1 MKAKIILY
9 IHFLIC
15 VCTNIYAQ
23 SISVSSFKLL
33 PNDLTA
39 NTNGTE
45 VLDQNGEKAA
55 LIKVVTTQM
64 GFTFEGGALGI
75 TKVKQESGEIWVY
88 VPQKSKKITVKHQQ
102 LGVLRDYVFPCGIE
116 AARTYEMILSSGSVH
131 TVIKKDVGG
140 NFLALKVI
148 PENASVYLDG
158 ALQQN
163 DTKGEYSIFLDYGEH
178 SYRIEAAGYSPQT
191 GVATIGKAPFNL
203 NVKLES
209 CLATLSISCPT
220 NGAQIFINKQL
231 KGTDN
236 WKGNVSAGKYLIE
249 ASREGYRNIIEN
261 IEVGE
266 KEYKTITL
274 QALQPIYG
282 ILKVNVKPIGS
293 IIEIDGENV
302 GKTPAVINDV
312 IVGSHSVK
320 IKSQSGYEIVKNIS
334 VIENE
339 VSSIDETINETIPLI
354 FEVVEQMPSFPGGMA
369 ALMVYL
375 QKSIKYPPVAEE
387 NGIQGRVV
395 CSFVVERDGSIT
407 DVKVAKSVDPS
418 LDMEA
423 VRVVR
428 AMPRWTP
435 GKLKGEAVR
444 VKYTMPV
451 TFRLQ

>member
-1 MKAKIILY
+1 MKNALVILLCFCCSIILR
-9 IHFLIC
+9 
-15 VCTNIYAQ
+15 AQ
-23 SISVSSFKLL
+23 NNISVTSFKLL

-45 VLDQNGEKAA
+45 IKDQNGEKTA

-88 VPQKSKKITVKHQQ
+88 IPQRSKKITVKHPQ

-116 AARTYEMILSSGSVH
+116 AARTYEMVLSSGSVQ
-131 TVIKKDVGG
+131 TIIKKDIGG
-140 NFLALKVI
+140 NFMAIKVM

-158 ALQQN
+158 TLQQN

-191 GVATIGKAPFNL
+191 GVATIGKDPFNL

-209 CLATLSISCPT
+209 CLATLSINCPT

-236 WKGNVSAGKYLIE
+236 WKGNLSAGKYLIE
-249 ASREGYRNIIEN
+249 ASREGYRNIIEH
-261 IEVGE
+261 IEVVE

-312 IVGSHSVK
+312 IVGSHSIK
-320 IKSQSGYEIVKNIS
+320 IKSPSGYEIKKNIS

-339 VSSIDETINETIPLI
+339 ISSIDETIDETTSTI
-354 FEVVEQMPSFPGGMA
+354 FENVEEMPSFPGGLA
-369 ALMVYL
+369 ALMAYL
-375 QKSIKYPPVAEE
+375 QKSIKYPEIAEE

-395 CSFVVERDGSIT
+395 CTFVVEPDGSIS
-407 DVKVAKSVDPS
+407 DVQVVKPVDPY

-428 AMPRWTP
+428 AMPKWTP
-435 GKLKGEAVR
+435 GKHNGVAVR
-444 VKYTMPV
+444 VKYTLPL